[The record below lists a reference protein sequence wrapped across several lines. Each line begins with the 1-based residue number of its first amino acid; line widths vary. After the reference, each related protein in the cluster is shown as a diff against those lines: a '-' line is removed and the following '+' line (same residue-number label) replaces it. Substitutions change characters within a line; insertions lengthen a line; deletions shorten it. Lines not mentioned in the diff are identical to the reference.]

1 MVLELLSLLYA
12 FESSKKYDEIS
23 FDPDSFLE

>member
-1 MVLELLSLLYA
+1 MALELLPLLYA
-12 FESSKKYDEIS
+12 FENSTRCDELS